1 MADLGAIGLGPK
13 ALAYSCQ
20 LDVAAGWNIT
30 NNPIVC
36 REITSS
42 SKALPKREDWKAI
55 EGVIRDG
62 SDAPAARIVRVLD
75 RATGKLLAVTVSS
88 AVDGSYSVLVPSAA
102 EVQRIVLDDDAGTLY
117 NDLIDRVMVS

>member
-13 ALAYSCQ
+13 ALVYSCQ

-55 EGVIRDG
+55 AGVVKDG
-62 SDAPAARIVRVLD
+62 SDAPAVRLV
-75 RATGKLLAVTVSS
+75 RAFREDTGAYVGGAISDGVTGAFTINISHPGEHTVV
-88 AVDGSYSVLVPSAA
+88 AYPVTGENLPALVHHGVIP
-102 EVQRIVLDDDAGTLY
+102 I
-117 NDLIDRVMVS
+117 